1 MMSLMSNVDAKTEAR
16 LLAAVEQANEVA
28 ASAVENR
35 RAAVRAAF
43 EAGISGTVIAKAMGV
58 TRARAYQ
65 IRDGR

>member
-1 MMSLMSNVDAKTEAR
+1 MMLLMSKPSAAVQQE
-16 LLAAVEQANEVA
+16 LLAAVTRANEVA

-43 EAGISGTVIAKAMGV
+43 EAGISGTVIAEAMGV

-65 IRDGR
+65 IRDGK